1 MATYCGVHCQAVDG
15 RCSLHGMTP
24 TPAAGLSLVE
34 FEHLFE
40 AVKNWGRW
48 GPDDDRGALNYITP
62 AGTRA
67 AMALVR
73 SGQTVSLSAPLD
85 TAAGPD
91 NPRPVLHFMTGVAT
105 ASTDQ
110 PRFNGD
116 FVGVECHG
124 DAHSHIDALNHCV
137 YRDRLFN
144 DIPASTVTSSGGP
157 RGAITVAAAGIVGRG
172 VLLDIPRLRGVD
184 WLEPGDIV
192 TRAELE
198 AAERAA
204 AVQLEEGD
212 ILLLRTGHYGRRL
225 ALGPWLAGAQ
235 KAGLHPLAMR
245 LLHERRIAAAGFD
258 GDGDVVPHTVEGIT
272 YPIHCL
278 GINAIGLHFL
288 DSLNLEDV
296 ATVCAAEQRWAFAC
310 VIAPLRLVGGTGTVV
325 NPIAIF

>member
-1 MATYCGVHCQAVDG
+1 MA
-15 RCSLHGMTP
+15 P
-24 TPAAGLSLVE
+24 TPIAPHAAGLSLAE
-34 FEHLFE
+34 FDQLFE
-40 AVKNWGRW
+40 SVKNWGRW
-48 GPDDDRGALNYITP
+48 GPDDDRGALNYITR
-62 AGTRA
+62 ARTRA

-110 PRFNGD
+110 PRFVGD

-137 YRDRLFN
+137 FRDKLFN
-144 DIPASTVTSSGGP
+144 GIPASTVTSTGGP
-157 RGAITVAAAGIVGRG
+157 RGAITVAAAGIVSRG

-184 WLEPGDIV
+184 WIEPGDVV
-192 TRAELE
+192 TREEFE

-204 AVQLEEGD
+204 GVQLEEGD
-212 ILLLRTGHYGRRL
+212 ILFLRTGHYGRRL
-225 ALGPWLAGAQ
+225 ALGPWQAGLQ
-235 KAGLHPLAMR
+235 KAGLHPHAMPV
-245 LLHERRIAAAGFD
+245 LHARRIAAAGFD

-278 GINAIGLHFL
+278 GINAMGLHFM

-296 ATVCAAEQRWAFAC
+296 AAACAAEQRWAFAC
-310 VIAPLRLVGGTGTVV
+310 VIAPLKLVGGTGTVV

>member
-1 MATYCGVHCQAVDG
+1 
-15 RCSLHGMTP
+15 MTP
-24 TPAAGLSLVE
+24 PPAAQHASGLSLTE
-34 FEHLFE
+34 FEQLFE

-62 AGTRA
+62 ARTRA

-85 TAAGPD
+85 TVAGPD
-91 NPRPVLHFMTGVAT
+91 NPRPVLHFMTGVAS
-105 ASTDQ
+105 ASTHQ

-144 DIPASTVTSSGGP
+144 DIPASAVTSSGGP
-157 RGAITVAAAGIVGRG
+157 RGAITVAAAGIVSRG
-172 VLLDIPRLRGVD
+172 VLLDIRRLRGVD

-192 TRAELE
+192 YPRGARGSG
-198 AAERAA
+198 ACFRRP
-204 AVQLEEGD
+204 VG
-212 ILLLRTGHYGRRL
+212 GRRHRAPADR
-225 ALGPWLAGAQ
+225 ALRASAGAWALAGRGPESRPAS
-235 KAGLHPLAMR
+235 ARDAV
-245 LLHERRIAAAGFD
+245 AARPRDCRGR
-258 GDGDVVPHTVEGIT
+258 
-272 YPIHCL
+272 
-278 GINAIGLHFL
+278 LHFL

-296 ATVCAAEQRWAFAC
+296 TTVCAAEQRWAFAC
-310 VIAPLRLVGGTGTVV
+310 VIAPLRLVGGAGTVV

>member
-1 MATYCGVHCQAVDG
+1 MAGPV
-15 RCSLHGMTP
+15 P
-24 TPAAGLSLVE
+24 GLTLTE
-34 FEHLFE
+34 FEQLFE
-40 AVKNWGRW
+40 SVKNWGRW

-62 AGTRA
+62 ARTVA

-85 TAAGPD
+85 TQAGPD
-91 NPRPVLHFMTGVAT
+91 NPRPVLHFMTGVGG
-105 ASTDQ
+105 STDQ

-137 YRDRLFN
+137 YRERLFN
-144 DIPASTVTSSGGP
+144 DIPASTVSSTGGP
-157 RGAITVAAAGIVGRG
+157 RGAITVAAAGVVSRG
-172 VLLDIPRLRGVD
+172 VLLDMPRLRGVD
-184 WLEPGDIV
+184 WLEPGEVIS
-192 TRAELE
+192 RAELE
-198 AAERAA
+198 AAEQAEG
-204 AVQLEEGD
+204 VQLAEGD

-225 ALGPWLAGAQ
+225 ALGAWSAATQ
-235 KAGLHPLAMR
+235 KAGLHPQTMA

-258 GDGDVVPHTVEGIT
+258 GDGDVIPHAVAGIS

-278 GINAIGLHFL
+278 GINAMGLHFM

-296 ATVCAAEQRWAFAC
+296 ATVCAAERRWAFAC
-310 VIAPLRLVGGTGTVV
+310 VIAPLKLVGGTGTLV